1 MTEQEY
7 TCTDC
12 IHYEEI
18 HSIKPL
24 VYCRWFGECGQDTKA
39 IECKEYA
46 HKQFFKG
53 ENDENENN

>member
-1 MTEQEY
+1 MRMTEQEY

-12 IHYEEI
+12 VHYEEI

-39 IECKEYA
+39 IECKEYV

-53 ENDENENN
+53 EE